1 MATLRRGW
9 LLSILLVNVPHCFA
23 PGPPDALSPPECC
36 IPCGGENNCADIHCS
51 WNSRPDPQI
60 PTYYSLHWKPANS
73 EEEHVINGTILSW
86 IILREHFPR
95 GELHVWVQAKNQ
107 YGSNK
112 SEEAVFD
119 TANINKMP
127 PPNVSFPSHEESL
140 GVSWES
146 SCDEHHVS
154 VGVCDIRYRIKDDH
168 IWLEDKVSL
177 SYTVDDPQP
186 ATDYEFQVRCSCD
199 PGVKSDWSDI
209 AEIRSTE
216 KAPVGE
222 LDVWRDCGISQASSD
237 CVLTWKRLPI
247 SQARGVI
254 LGYGVKLLYN
264 NDTVKVVNVSTAES
278 NCWLVEE
285 TQCHFTTSLKDAS
298 LVSVSAYNALGATV
312 PSSLAMPVPGEEKNG
327 EAIRLKMSEE
337 NLTVSWDLPSQP
349 SDNLKEYVVQ
359 YKHAGSPPG
368 RGFHWIKVNKSQT
381 TVFFKGQ
388 YEWYKPYQV
397 SLFTVSHSNKVHHLS
412 SVIGYSLQG
421 IPSRVPSFQVFSIAA
436 TGGTMSWESV
446 PLCEQNGVILYYQII
461 VDDGVDGQNVYN
473 VSYKS
478 KTFKLQHLNP
488 EQDYEVRIRA
498 VTVAG
503 PGANETAKFK
513 TKQSEDIAYLIPVV
527 LGISFVV
534 VICAVV
540 ASVCVCRGED
550 KLGHRCFYFKV
561 PDARNSYIIRHMKH
575 QINEPL
581 PWICIAVYEPD
592 PTLSL
597 LEVVEIQPR
606 AFESSPENSSDPD
619 GLTRPVVRGGQDDQ
633 REETVTEE
641 CHRTDRRYGREEYSK
656 MIDSDEER
664 DREEDCWSSSE
675 EGQSTSG
682 YEKHFMPTAL
692 EVLEV

>member
-1 MATLRRGW
+1 M
-9 LLSILLVNVPHCFA
+9 
-23 PGPPDALSPPECC
+23 
-36 IPCGGENNCADIHCS
+36 
-51 WNSRPDPQI
+51 
-60 PTYYSLHWKPANS
+60 
-73 EEEHVINGTILSW
+73 INGTILSW

-127 PPNVSFPSHEESL
+127 PPNVSLLSHEESL
-140 GVSWES
+140 EVSWES
-146 SCDEHHVS
+146 SCDEHQIM
-154 VGVCDIRYRIKDDH
+154 GICDVRYRIKDDPK
-168 IWLEDKVSL
+168 WLEEEDIVQLKV
-177 SYTVDDPQP
+177 DNPQP

-237 CVLTWKRLPI
+237 CVLTWKTLPI
-247 SQARGVI
+247 SQARGLI
-254 LGYGVKLLYN
+254 LGYEVRLHYN
-264 NDTVKVVNVSTAES
+264 NGPGKVVNVSTAEL
-278 NCWLVEE
+278 NCWLVLEE
-285 TQCHFTTSLKDAS
+285 TQCHFTSSLKDAS
-298 LVSVSAYNALGATV
+298 SVNVSAYNALGATV
-312 PSSLAMPVPGEEKNG
+312 PSNLTMPVPGEEKNG

-359 YKHAGSPPG
+359 YKRAGSPPG
-368 RGFHWIKVNKSQT
+368 RGFNWIKVNKSQT

-388 YEWYKPYQV
+388 YEWHKPYQV
-397 SLFTVSHSNKVHHLS
+397 SLFTVSHSNEVHHLS

-421 IPSRVPSFQVFSIAA
+421 IPSRVSSFQVFSIAA

-461 VDDGVDGQNVYN
+461 VDDGVNGQNVYN

-513 TKQSEDIAYLIPVV
+513 TKQSEDI
-527 LGISFVV
+527 GITSH
-534 VICAVV
+534 
-540 ASVCVCRGED
+540 
-550 KLGHRCFYFKV
+550 LNY
-561 PDARNSYIIRHMKH
+561 
-575 QINEPL
+575 
-581 PWICIAVYEPD
+581 
-592 PTLSL
+592 SL
-597 LEVVEIQPR
+597 LE
-606 AFESSPENSSDPD
+606 
-619 GLTRPVVRGGQDDQ
+619 
-633 REETVTEE
+633 
-641 CHRTDRRYGREEYSK
+641 C
-656 MIDSDEER
+656 DE
-664 DREEDCWSSSE
+664 
-675 EGQSTSG
+675 
-682 YEKHFMPTAL
+682 L
-692 EVLEV
+692 